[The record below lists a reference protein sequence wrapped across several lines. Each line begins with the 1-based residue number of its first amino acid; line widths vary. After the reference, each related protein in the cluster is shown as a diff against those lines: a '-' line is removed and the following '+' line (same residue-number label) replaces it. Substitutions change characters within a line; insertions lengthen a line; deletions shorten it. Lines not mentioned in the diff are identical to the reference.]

1 MSEELALPPTAI
13 IQACRP
19 YFSTINIQ
27 DSMNIYVSVVMKKT
41 QSLKIDRPI
50 KKNGPD
56 DDLGCS
62 RFSRQ
67 FGHRSETCSIPLG
80 PILTSLTQVPSE
92 KQTFDVSVIS
102 ARRPKW
108 NTHGLE
114 VGRWLAAPLA

>member
-56 DDLGCS
+56 DDLGS
-62 RFSRQ
+62 FWSLPLR
-67 FGHRSETCSIPLG
+67 HR
-80 PILTSLTQVPSE
+80 PSE
-92 KQTFDVSVIS
+92 LDDKPI
-102 ARRPKW
+102 
-108 NTHGLE
+108 
-114 VGRWLAAPLA
+114 